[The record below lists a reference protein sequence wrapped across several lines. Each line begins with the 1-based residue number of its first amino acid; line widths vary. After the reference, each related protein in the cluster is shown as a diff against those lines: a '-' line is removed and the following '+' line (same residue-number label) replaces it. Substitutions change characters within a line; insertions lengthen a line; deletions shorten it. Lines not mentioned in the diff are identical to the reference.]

1 MGETI
6 LLAKSAR
13 SFGEGNMKAGVTLS
27 KIVSTSIALILCS
40 AVLVFALTALG
51 WGAALPAY
59 ARAVCTSTAS
69 ISITS
74 PNPAQGPVGTS
85 VTVTGSGVSDQSFS
99 SNIPCP
105 PLPRGTNVSI
115 GIGTAC
121 DSSVTL
127 NPVGSTTIGSTAGSF
142 TDSFHW
148 PTTGTGSTAGPYQVC
163 VTAGSNAPTSVG
175 IFTVT
180 TSSSSSSPSIPSSPG
195 SGAPSS
201 AVNVTGHNIPPLSG
215 TGSVSVTFGYSTAT
229 NCNPFNSVGSATSE
243 MVTNGTFTGTFN
255 WPSSASVSVDT
266 SSYKVG
272 DTMTVTGTGFP
283 ASTSVTVKLQSS
295 NGKTTTTLGNVTT
308 GTTGAFT
315 QDYTVPAHPT
325 NSVVVIVSYGSG
337 QQATSGSFTVK
348 AKSSS
353 STSTHAPTPAPTS
366 PPPPTYYPPAGLVA
380 TPTPVATA
388 TDTPTAV
395 PTDTP
400 TPVPTPT
407 VAPVPTP
414 VPVVAKHNTSPF
426 ANLLVGKL
434 PVVIAIG
441 LGP

>member
-51 WGAALPAY
+51 WGAALPA
-59 ARAVCTSTAS
+59 
-69 ISITS
+69 
-74 PNPAQGPVGTS
+74 
-85 VTVTGSGVSDQSFS
+85 SG
-99 SNIPCP
+99 
-105 PLPRGTNVSI
+105 
-115 GIGTAC
+115 
-121 DSSVTL
+121 
-127 NPVGSTTIGSTAGSF
+127 
-142 TDSFHW
+142 
-148 PTTGTGSTAGPYQVC
+148 
-163 VTAGSNAPTSVG
+163 G

-180 TSSSSSSPSIPSSPG
+180 TSSSSSSPSISSSPG

-215 TGSVSVTFGYSTAT
+215 TGSVSVTFGYSTST

-255 WPSSASVSVDT
+255 WPSSGTTVGTTYTVCAQVGGVSGTLIGGSFQPSSSSSSSSSASVSVDT

-366 PPPPTYYPPAGLVA
+366 PPPTTYYPPAGLAA
-380 TPTPVATA
+380 TPTPVPTA

-414 VPVVAKHNTSPF
+414 VPVVANHNTSPF
-426 ANLLVGKL
+426 ANLLGGKL
-434 PVVIAIG
+434 PVVLAIG
-441 LGP
+441 LETLVGLSILFVLGRLLLI